1 MSKQALW
8 IPLGDHH
15 HQKKTSAGLLEVSL
29 NKYDTWDWRIE
40 LSGPGGGSVYGNSN
54 TLKQAK
60 NEVERAAKRH
70 SETKAQGKRV
80 GFLWS
85 PAGPGVFTKTFSSG
99 RMGRITKLND
109 GGFVWELLYGYTVLA
124 GDSAKTL
131 KSARKSV
138 EEAEMAA
145 KKSGEKTAKKAA
157 KKTGK
162 KTRSAAQKAND
173 KRLGEMARARHAAKA
188 GKKPAK
194 KAAKKAAQSPRARA
208 IADAAKVNHPRAVSA
223 AVRADRTIARC
234 QSNNARLLEEN
245 ATLREQL
252 AKKSSRKAKAS
263 RSVAATVAAVS
274 PVAAPRE
281 PRKKAAKKI
290 EKVTALSVIQGV
302 IPTMVP
308 PSRKTTRSGR
318 KPSAVYVCA
327 GPRFTG
333 CGGGKKGSHVLGHI
347 PFTG

>member
-8 IPLGDHH
+8 VPV
-15 HQKKTSAGLLEVSL
+15 T
-29 NKYDTWDWRIE
+29 
-40 LSGPGGGSVYGNSN
+40 
-54 TLKQAK
+54 
-60 NEVERAAKRH
+60 
-70 SETKAQGKRV
+70 
-80 GFLWS
+80 
-85 PAGPGVFTKTFSSG
+85 PGVFTKTFSSG

-109 GGFVWELLYGYTVLA
+109 GGFVWELLYGFTVLA
-124 GDSAKTL
+124 GDSTKTL

-145 KKSGEKTAKKAA
+145 KKSGKKTAKKAA

-188 GKKPAK
+188 EKKPTKKAK
-194 KAAKKAAQSPRARA
+194 KTAQSPRARA
-208 IADAAKVNHPRAVSA
+208 IADAAKVNKPHVVSA

-234 QSNNARLLEEN
+234 KTMNAKLQEEN

-252 AKKSSRKAKAS
+252 SKKRGRKAK
-263 RSVAATVAAVS
+263 SVAATVAAVS
-274 PVAAPRE
+274 PLVPAQK

-302 IPTMVP
+302 IPTMIA

>member
-1 MSKQALW
+1 MSKQSLW
-8 IPLGDHH
+8 VPLGDHH

-40 LSGPGGGSVYGNSN
+40 FSGPGGGSAYGNAN

-60 NEVERAAKRH
+60 NEAERTAKRR
-70 SETKAQGKRV
+70 SENKAQAKRV

-85 PAGPGVFTKTFSSG
+85 PATPGVFTKVFSSG

-109 GGFVWELLYGYTVLA
+109 GGFVWELLYGITVLA

-145 KKSGEKTAKKAA
+145 EKSDKKTAKKAA

-162 KTRSAAQKAND
+162 KTRSAAQRAND

-188 GKKPAK
+188 GKKPTKKTAK
-194 KAAKKAAQSPRARA
+194 KTAQSPRARA
-208 IADAAKVNHPRAVSA
+208 IADAAKVNKPHVVSA

-234 QSNNARLLEEN
+234 QTMNAKLQEEN

-252 AKKSSRKAKAS
+252 SKKRGRKAK
-263 RSVAATVAAVS
+263 SVAATVAAVS
-274 PVAAPRE
+274 PLVPAE
-281 PRKKAAKKI
+281 KPRKKAAKKV
-290 EKVTALSVIQGV
+290 ENVSAQSVIKGV
-302 IPTMVP
+302 IPTMVA

-327 GPRFTG
+327 GPRFSG